1 MNAKTFTAPFCCL
14 MPLIVANLALAQSS
28 SLNKSEQISEGK
40 VLFALYCASCHG
52 ADARG
57 GGPVAEEMKTPPPS
71 LREIAKRDGGAFT
84 ESGVISYIDG
94 RNMPRAHGSSDM
106 PVWGTLFG
114 YVAEA
119 GKLLDPK
126 QQPIP
131 HRVQQNIASIAKY
144 LESIQ
149 EQ

>member
-1 MNAKTFTAPFCCL
+1 M
-14 MPLIVANLALAQSS
+14 Q
-28 SLNKSEQISEGK
+28 EGE
-40 VLFALYCASCHG
+40 VLFGLFCASCHG

-57 GGPVAEEMKTPPPS
+57 GGPVAGEMKTPPPS
-71 LREIAKRDGGAFT
+71 LREIAKRRGATFA
-84 ESGVISYIDG
+84 ESDVISYIDG
-94 RNMPRAHGSSDM
+94 RNMPRAHGRSDM

-131 HRVQQNIASIAKY
+131 YNVQQNIASIAKY

-149 EQ
+149 ER

>member
-1 MNAKTFTAPFCCL
+1 MPKITLTVPVTPTTAKTSE
-14 MPLIVANLALAQSS
+14 AQRHIE
-28 SLNKSEQISEGK
+28 KAEGK
-40 VLFALYCASCHG
+40 
-52 ADARG
+52 
-57 GGPVAEEMKTPPPS
+57 AEWKSPS
-71 LREIAKRDGGAFT
+71 AVEPLSPKV
-84 ESGVISYIDG
+84 SLSYIDG
-94 RNMPRAHGSSDM
+94 RNMPRAHGRSDM

-131 HRVQQNIASIAKY
+131 QKVQQNIASIAKY

-149 EQ
+149 ER

>member
-1 MNAKTFTAPFCCL
+1 MT
-14 MPLIVANLALAQSS
+14 
-28 SLNKSEQISEGK
+28 
-40 VLFALYCASCHG
+40 
-52 ADARG
+52 G
-57 GGPVAEEMKTPPPS
+57 GGPVAGEMKTPPPS
-71 LREIAKRDGGAFT
+71 LREIAKRRRGAFA
-84 ESGVISYIDG
+84 ESEVISYIDG
-94 RNMPRAHGSSDM
+94 RSMPRAHGRSDV

-114 YVAEA
+114 FVVEA

-131 HRVQQNIASIAKY
+131 QRVQQNIASIAKY